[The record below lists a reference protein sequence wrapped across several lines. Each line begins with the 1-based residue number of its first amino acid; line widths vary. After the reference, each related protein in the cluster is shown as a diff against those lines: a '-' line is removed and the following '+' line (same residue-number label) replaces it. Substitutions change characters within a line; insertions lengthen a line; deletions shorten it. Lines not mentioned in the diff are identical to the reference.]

1 MEEEN
6 KGITLREIFR
16 TIWLRKWVALIVAVA
31 VALVCSISL
40 YYGYNYRVGKYVMEF
55 SLSLPGDDNSVVY
68 NYPNGSQLY
77 YADMTSLSTL
87 RAVKN
92 SSEEFADIDVE
103 AMATKGNISIVR
115 NINVLVD
122 ENSSANPYREIT
134 YTITAETSCFSSA
147 TQAKNFLAEIAYTPV
162 EYLDGMTIDY
172 GVYLNNFDKIDNY
185 EKEIELLKNQL
196 DLLKKG
202 YASLIADYGEG
213 VVVENSRTLVAY
225 LHDVELYADSS
236 ELENLLTRVQNGH
249 LLKSE
254 TCKQAYALELERV
267 KEQLEDATTTLNK
280 LTTSDKAYV
289 DGASVIKAQQDLVNE
304 LTRRKNLVEA
314 FTNGTIDT
322 DFEEEI
328 QSAYETVQTLTNSYS
343 KTSATVYSNASS
355 VVYIQPGVIEK
366 VGEMGLT
373 KVLLLSIVLAV
384 VVALIAAY
392 VAGYYKLKSL
402 KAAENAVKEEPSKE
416 ENSAPTDENNKQE

>member
-1 MEEEN
+1 M
-6 KGITLREIFR
+6 
-16 TIWLRKWVALIVAVA
+16 
-31 VALVCSISL
+31 
-40 YYGYNYRVGKYVMEF
+40 KY
-55 SLSLPGDDNSVVY
+55 
-68 NYPNGSQLY
+68 
-77 YADMTSLSTL
+77 
-87 RAVKN
+87 
-92 SSEEFADIDVE
+92 
-103 AMATKGNISIVR
+103 
-115 NINVLVD
+115 
-122 ENSSANPYREIT
+122 
-134 YTITAETSCFSSA
+134 
-147 TQAKNFLAEIAYTPV
+147 
-162 EYLDGMTIDY
+162 
-172 GVYLNNFDKIDNY
+172 
-185 EKEIELLKNQL
+185 QL
-196 DLLKKG
+196 DLLKKC

-225 LHDVELYADSS
+225 AHDVELYADSN

-249 LLKSE
+249 LLKSD

-267 KEQLEDATTTLNK
+267 TEQLEDATTTLDK

-314 FTNGTIDT
+314 FMNGTVDT
-322 DFEEEI
+322 GFEEEI

-366 VGEMGLT
+366 VGGMGLT